1 MMSKPL
7 RKTMPETAA
16 WIDTL
21 RDAFGA
27 ESIEDAI
34 RRGMAGEPTFYAI
47 EQGREIGTRSS
58 DNANTWRLEGFDD
71 RHLTV
76 PKAKQERI

>member
-1 MMSKPL
+1 MSKPL

-21 RDAFGA
+21 RDTFGS

-34 RRGMAGEPTFYAI
+34 RRGIAGEPTFYAI

-71 RHLTV
+71 RHLTAL
-76 PKAKQERI
+76 KSKQ

>member
-1 MMSKPL
+1 MSKPL

-21 RDAFGA
+21 RDTFGA

-34 RRGMAGEPTFYAI
+34 RRGVAGEPTFYAV
-47 EQGREIGTRSS
+47 ERRHDIGTRST

-71 RHLTV
+71 RHLTE
-76 PKAKQERI
+76 PKAKQEPI